1 MPPVAEL
8 LTVGTVHGASQVK
21 VAGVNLGKIG
31 QMSGPLHFVNLRH
44 NVQLDIWVSSRL
56 CVASQHLV

>member
-31 QMSGPLHFVNLRH
+31 QMSTTLRHNRH